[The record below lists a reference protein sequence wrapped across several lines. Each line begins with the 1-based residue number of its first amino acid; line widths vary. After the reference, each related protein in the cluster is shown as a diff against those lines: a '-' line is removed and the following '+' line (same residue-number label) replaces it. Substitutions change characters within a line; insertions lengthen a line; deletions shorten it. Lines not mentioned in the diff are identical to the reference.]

1 MYDKIL
7 VPTDGS
13 ETAALGLIE
22 AIRLAKT
29 LGSRL
34 RLVHIVDELLIVSPD
49 AAGTNLGHVVDL
61 LRSTGESVLAEAE
74 SRVSKAGVDVDTV
87 LVEALGGQAGD
98 QILQQARQWGAELI
112 VCGTHGRRGIRRL
125 VLGSD
130 AEYIVRHAS
139 LPVLLVRQPAG
150 TEKGAMKVP
159 S

>member
-13 ETAALGLIE
+13 EAAALGLIE
-22 AIRLAKT
+22 AIRLAKA
-29 LGSRL
+29 LGSHL

-49 AAGTNLGHVVDL
+49 AAGATLGQIVDL

-74 SRVSKAGVDVDTV
+74 SKVSKAGVDVDTV

-98 QILQQARQWGAELI
+98 QILQQAREWGAELI

-130 AEYIVRHAS
+130 AEYVVRHAS
-139 LPVLLVRQPAG
+139 LPVLLVRQPAVREERA
-150 TEKGAMKVP
+150 TKV
-159 S
+159 SS